1 MSDGT
6 ITRLTYISRHSHE
19 CDSQGF
25 HPVFTEIE
33 KIAVPVNAG
42 LDISGFL
49 ICARSWFAQVI
60 EGPAASIDRLYA
72 AIARDPR
79 HRDLRLVEHGIAD
92 RRLFPDWHMAIGVAS
107 PAAVLVFATLDFSER
122 EAPEERSASDLH
134 ELATDLAALRR
145 LAEG

>member
-6 ITRLTYISRHSHE
+6 ITRLTYISRHNHE

-33 KIAVPVNAG
+33 KVAVPVNAG
-42 LDISGFL
+42 LDITGFL

-60 EGPAASIDRLYA
+60 EGPAAGIERLYA
-72 AIARDPR
+72 SIARDPR
-79 HRDLRLVEHGIAD
+79 HHTVRLVEQGTAD

-107 PAAVLVFATLDFSER
+107 PAAVMVFATLDFSER
-122 EAPEERSASDLH
+122 EAPDGRTARDLH